1 MSPTSLRRRVAGFAA
16 VGLALVAAAPAAAAT
31 GSKPLEKA
39 VTVDGVLR
47 HERALQSIANL
58 NGGIRASGTAGYT
71 ASVNY
76 VSHRLLDAGYSVRT
90 QKFSFPFFQNTADPE
105 LARVSPN
112 PHTYVVGDDFT
123 TMQYSGSGDATARLV
138 PTNDIQIPPGP
149 EASSSNSGCEPSD
162 FPAATN
168 GSVSLIQRGTCDFSV
183 KAQNAEAA
191 GAVGVII
198 FNEGQPGRQEV
209 LSGTLGGSGF
219 TVPILGT
226 SFAVGQQ
233 LYQNT
238 QAGPTQV
245 HVAAS
250 TISETRSTR
259 NILADT
265 PTGDPARKIVVGS
278 HLDSVTEGPGIN
290 DNGSGSATDLEIA
303 LQMARLHI
311 EPKRQVRFAFWGG
324 EEENLLGS
332 TYYVEHLTPRQVADH
347 YANLNFDMLGSPNFV
362 RFVYD
367 GDGSESAPAGP
378 PGSGQIESIFTSYF
392 QERGLRTKATPFDGR
407 SDYGPFI
414 DVGIPAGG
422 LFSGAE
428 GIKTTREA
436 SNYGGT
442 AGEPYDSCYHQ
453 ACDTASNLNTT
464 ALSQLGDG
472 DAHAVYRLANSPTDL
487 FGEPSAAARA
497 RAERHGAARSNRVRG
512 PAAIR

>member
-1 MSPTSLRRRVAGFAA
+1 MSPTSLRRRATAFAA

-39 VTVDGVLR
+39 VTVDGVMR

-71 ASVNY
+71 ASADY
-76 VSHRLLDAGYSVRT
+76 VRHRLIDAGYTVRT
-90 QKFSFPFFQNTADPE
+90 QKFSFPFFQNTADPVLE
-105 LARVSPN
+105 RVSPN
-112 PHTYVVGDDFT
+112 PKTYVVDDDFT
-123 TMQYSGSGDATARLV
+123 TLQYSGSGDATAKLV
-138 PTNDIQIPPGP
+138 PTDDIQIPPGA
-149 EASSSNSGCEPSD
+149 EASSSNSGCEPGD
-162 FPAATN
+162 FPAATDGN
-168 GSVSLIQRGTCDFSV
+168 ISLIQRGTCDFSV

-198 FNEGQPGRQEV
+198 FNEGQPGRQET

-226 SFAVGQQ
+226 SFAVGQE
-233 LYQNT
+233 LYDSAK
-238 QAGPTQV
+238 AGATQV

-250 TISETRSTR
+250 TISETRHTR

-265 PTGDPARKIVVGS
+265 PGGDPTRKVVVGS

-290 DNGSGSATDLEIA
+290 DNGSGTATDLEIA
-303 LQMARLHI
+303 LQMAKLKI
-311 EPKRQVRFAFWGG
+311 KPKRQVRFAFWGA

-332 TYYVEHLTPRQVADH
+332 TYYVRHLTPREVGDH

-367 GDGSESAPAGP
+367 GDGSDSQPAGP
-378 PGSGQIESIFTSYF
+378 PGSGEIERIFTSYF
-392 QERGLRTKATPFDGR
+392 TGRGLRTKATPFDGR

-428 GIKTTREA
+428 GIKTKGEA
-436 SNYGGT
+436 SVYGGT
-442 AGEPYDSCYHQ
+442 AGAAYDACYHQ
-453 ACDTASNLNTT
+453 ACDTASNLNPT

-472 DAHAVYRLANSPTDL
+472 DAHAVYRLATSDKDL
-487 FGEPSAAARA
+487 FGETNARSLNARA
-497 RAERHGAARSNRVRG
+497 RG
-512 PAAIR
+512 PEAIR

>member
-1 MSPTSLRRRVAGFAA
+1 MSPTSLRRRAAGFAA
-16 VGLALVAAAPAAAAT
+16 VGLALVAAAPAVAAT

-39 VTVDGVLR
+39 VTVNGVLR

-58 NGGIRASGTAGYT
+58 NGGIRASGTPGYT
-71 ASVNY
+71 ASVDY
-76 VSHRLLDAGYSVRT
+76 VRHQLMDAGYTVRT
-90 QKFSFPFFQNTADPE
+90 QKFTFPFFQNTADPVME
-105 LARVSPN
+105 RVSPN
-112 PHTYVVGDDFT
+112 QKTYVTPDDFV

-138 PTNDIQIPPGP
+138 PTNDIQIPPGA
-149 EASSSNSGCEPSD
+149 EASSSNSGCEPGD
-162 FPAATN
+162 FPADTDGN
-168 GSVSLIQRGTCDFSV
+168 ISLIQRGTCDFAV
-183 KAQNAEAA
+183 KARNAEAA

-198 FNEGQPGRQEV
+198 FNEGQPGRQET

-226 SFAVGQQ
+226 SFAIGQE
-233 LYQNT
+233 LYQGT
-238 QAGPTQV
+238 QSGTVQM

-250 TISETRSTR
+250 TISEPRHTR
-259 NILADT
+259 NIIADT
-265 PTGDPARKIVVGS
+265 PGGDATRKVVVGS
-278 HLDSVTEGPGIN
+278 HLDSVVEGPGIN
-290 DNGSGSATDLEIA
+290 DNGSGTATDLEIA
-303 LQMARLHI
+303 LQMAKLKI
-311 EPKRQVRFAFWGG
+311 KPKRQVRFAFWGG

-332 TYYVEHLTPRQVADH
+332 TYYVKHLTPRQIADH

-367 GDGSESAPAGP
+367 GDGSDSDPAGP
-378 PGSGQIESIFTSYF
+378 PGSGEIERIFTSYYTG
-392 QERGLRTKATPFDGR
+392 RGLRTKATPFDGR

-428 GIKTTREA
+428 GIKTKGEA
-436 SNYGGT
+436 SVYGGT

-472 DAHAVYRLANSPTDL
+472 DAHAVYRLATSDKDLYGDTD
-487 FGEPSAAARA
+487 ARA
-497 RAERHGAARSNRVRG
+497 LNARVKGPQRVR
-512 PAAIR
+512 